1 MDRGPGSPR
10 KKQSS
15 SGSTSVALECH
26 RTRNKVF
33 PFVLEVFCLKEKI
46 QLSLWGPR
54 LRESPCLNIC
64 GNLTCCYLQVTAQ
77 LK

>member
-1 MDRGPGSPR
+1 MEEGPGSPR
-10 KKQSS
+10 RKQS
-15 SGSTSVALECH
+15 SVALECH

-46 QLSLWGPR
+46 QLSLWGPK
-54 LRESPCLNIC
+54 LRESPCLSIC
-64 GNLTCCYLQVTAQ
+64 GHPTCCYLQSPVMAQ